1 MMKSIRQIWVN
12 IGLAIAMVALSGCAE
27 LGGPAS
33 GPAPATGSSKR
44 VNAAADTATYQSV
57 TYANVATK
65 GPAIIVL
72 PGDVKSNNATFT
84 QRYGPNNIADYAE
97 LELSKANFQ
106 VLERD
111 NLGSV
116 LREIEL
122 AYNLGDAAKAQV
134 LFQKGALQN
143 TRWII
148 KFDVLRAEKIAEA
161 SGGFSG
167 KTLGNISRMLLGGKT
182 GSVANEGASSVE
194 TSEAAGVW
202 LVGMR
207 YKIID
212 ARTTQQVATGYA
224 EDKLEVGS
232 TGLSAFGVSSQR
244 AGGKTLD
251 ALVIQLTQKKRG
263 GNRSELQIDQSFW
276 RIAFYE
282 HGKRWVA
289 PVAFY
294 SIGSDPRAFGA
305 DLCAATGRLG
315 RQCHQNRTA
324 GSARRQRGYGWA
336 PAWLGFSELAS
347 Q

>member
-1 MMKSIRQIWVN
+1 MSSIRHTWSN
-12 IGLAIAMVALSGCAE
+12 IGLAIVIAALSGCAD

-33 GPAPATGSSKR
+33 GPAPATGASAKA
-44 VNAAADTATYQSV
+44 NAAADTATYQSA
-57 TYANVATK
+57 TYTNVATK

-72 PGDVKSNNATFT
+72 PGDVKSTNATFT

-106 VLERD
+106 VLERAD
-111 NLGSV
+111 LGSA

-122 AYNLGDAAKAQV
+122 AYNLGDPAKAQV

-167 KTLGNISRMLLGGKT
+167 QTLGNISRMLLGGKT
-182 GSVANEGASSVE
+182 GSVANEGASSVK
-194 TSEAAGVW
+194 TAEAAGVW

-232 TGLSAFGVSSQR
+232 TGMSAFGLSSQR

-251 ALVIQLTQKKRG
+251 ALVIQLTQK
-263 GNRSELQIDQSFW
+263 NVMEIDQN
-276 RIAFYE
+276 Y
-282 HGKRWVA
+282 K
-289 PVAFY
+289 
-294 SIGSDPRAFGA
+294 
-305 DLCAATGRLG
+305 
-315 RQCHQNRTA
+315 
-324 GSARRQRGYGWA
+324 
-336 PAWLGFSELAS
+336 
-347 Q
+347 